1 MNKRVKRI
9 FTWVSITAVFVLGV
23 QFFLRLLGGF
33 HERRFADYQHSMF
46 MDRGGRNEFRSHQIM
61 HGPHHFHDFSWI
73 GLVLFLLI
81 AIAVVTFIFK
91 KLVKKGQA
99 SQVNQISLDTTS
111 FNTPINRTNADL
123 LDKWEK
129 NLLSKKENK

>member
-1 MNKRVKRI
+1 MNKKVKRI
-9 FTWVSITAVFVLGV
+9 VTWVSLTAVFVLGMH
-23 QFFLRLLGGF
+23 FYLRLLGGF
-33 HERRFADYQHSMF
+33 HERRFEDRHSMI
-46 MDRGGRNEFRSHQIM
+46 MDRGGRNDFRSHQMM

-81 AIAVVTFIFK
+81 AFAVVTFIFK

-99 SQVNQISLDTTS
+99 SRVNQISLDTTS
-111 FNTPINRTNADL
+111 FNTPVNRTNADV

-129 NLLSKKENK
+129 NLLSKKENE